1 MSLSRIR
8 SEIDKK
14 TEEEISEIL
23 ENAKDEAE
31 ELIAQ
36 ANARAEAIRKER
48 SSALAKELDEEE
60 RSQLAILRMNL
71 RGELLRLKKKWSSRV
86 FEQADA
92 RIEQLVEKDGP
103 EYRELLR
110 KLVLESIANL
120 KGNKFIVETNSRDQ
134 EIIAKDVTII
144 SEKAT
149 KIKIEQVRL
158 QTRLMSKTGLGG
170 VVVYTDDG
178 TQQYDNTLDARLF
191 AASQNLAGQ
200 ISKILFGTGESS
212 E

>member
-1 MSLSRIR
+1 LSLSRIR

-14 TEEEISEIL
+14 TEEEISKIL
-23 ENAKDEAE
+23 EDAKDETE
-31 ELIAQ
+31 GLIAQ

-48 SSALAKELDEEE
+48 TSALAKELDEEE

-71 RGELLRLKKKWSSRV
+71 RGELLTLKQKLRSRV
-86 FEQADA
+86 SEQAEA
-92 RIEQLVEKDGP
+92 GIEQLVQKDGP

-110 KLVLESIANL
+110 KLMLEGIANL

-134 EIIAKDVTII
+134 EIIAEDLRII

-149 KIKIEQVRL
+149 TIKKERVQL
-158 QTRLMSKTGLGG
+158 QTRLMPKTGLGG
-170 VVVYTDDG
+170 VVIHTDDE
-178 TQQYDNTLDARLF
+178 TQQYDNSLDARLF

>member
-1 MSLSRIR
+1 LSLSEIR

-14 TEEEISEIL
+14 TEEEISKIL

-31 ELIAQ
+31 GLIAQ
-36 ANARAEAIRKER
+36 ANARAETIRKER
-48 SSALAKELDEEE
+48 ASALAKELDEEE
-60 RSQLAILRMNL
+60 RSQLAILRMDL
-71 RGELLRLKKKWSSRV
+71 RGELLRVKQKWSSRV
-86 FEQADA
+86 FEQAEA
-92 RIEQLVEKDGP
+92 RIEQLVEKDRA
-103 EYRELLR
+103 EYRELLH
-110 KLVLESIANL
+110 KLVLEGIANL

-134 EIIAKDVTII
+134 EIIAEDLRII

-149 KIKIEQVRL
+149 RIKKEQVQL
-158 QTRLMSKTGLGG
+158 QTRLMPKTGLGG
-170 VVVYTDDG
+170 VVVYADDG
-178 TQQYDNTLDARLF
+178 TQQYGNTLDARLF